1 MDFQDFLQLVMYED
15 NHLLVVNKPSGM
27 LVQGDQTG
35 DTPLSEHAKKYIA
48 EKYKKPGAVFCG
60 TPHRIDR
67 PVSGTVVLARTSKA
81 LERVSRMFQE
91 RKVDKTYWAITEK
104 RPPKPED
111 TITHWLKKD
120 NNKNFTHAHVS
131 NNKGGLEST
140 LEYRL
145 VSAQGDRNLIEIKP
159 ITGRPHQIRVQLAK
173 IGCPIIG
180 DVKYGFPK
188 PTKDGSI
195 ALHARAISFE
205 HPVKKEPF
213 NVVSPIPK
221 AFVWSHFEHITE

>member
-1 MDFQDFLQLVMYED
+1 MTYQEFLQLVMFED

-27 LVQGDQTG
+27 LVQGDITG
-35 DTPLSEHAKKYIA
+35 DTPLSEHAKEYIRQKYN
-48 EKYKKPGAVFCG
+48 KPGNIFCG

-67 PVSGTVVLARTSKA
+67 PVSGTVVLAKTSKA
-81 LERVSRMFQE
+81 LERVSKLFQNRE
-91 RKVDKTYWAITEK
+91 VHKTYWAITEK
-104 RPPKPED
+104 RPPKTED
-111 TITHWLKKD
+111 TVVHWLKKD
-120 NNKNFTHAHVS
+120 TNKNLTHAHVS
-131 NNKGGLEST
+131 DNKGGLKST
-140 LEYRL
+140 LKYRL
-145 VSAQGDRNLIEIKP
+145 ISAMGDRNLIEVTP
-159 ITGRPHQIRVQLAK
+159 ITGRPHQIRVQLAR

-205 HPVKKEPF
+205 HPIKKEPF

-221 AFVWSHFEHITE
+221 AFVWSHFEGIT

>member
-1 MDFQDFLQLVMYED
+1 MYED

-35 DTPLSEHAKKYIA
+35 DTPLSEHAKQYIA

-81 LERVSRMFQE
+81 LERVSKMFQNRE
-91 RKVDKTYWAITEK
+91 VDKTYWAIVEK
-104 RPPKPED
+104 RPPKTED

-120 NNKNFTHAHVS
+120 NNKNFTHAH
-131 NNKGGLEST
+131 NTDNKGGLKST
-140 LEYRL
+140 LQYKL
-145 VSAQGDRNLIEIKP
+145 ISALGDRNLIEIKP

-195 ALHARAISFE
+195 ALHARAIAFE

-213 NVVSPIPK
+213 QVISPIPK
-221 AFVWSHFEHITE
+221 AFVWSHFADM

>member
-1 MDFQDFLQLVMYED
+1 MTYQEFLQIVMYED

-35 DTPLSEHAKKYIA
+35 DKPLSEYAKDYIR
-48 EKYKKPGAVFCG
+48 EKENKPGKVFCG
-60 TPHRIDR
+60 VPHRIDR
-67 PVSGTVVLARTSKA
+67 PVSGIVVLAKTSKA
-81 LERVSRMFQE
+81 LERVSKLFQD
-91 RKVDKTYWAITEK
+91 RQVKKTYWALTEK
-104 RPPKPED
+104 RPPKTED
-111 TITHWLKKD
+111 SVTHWLKKD
-120 NNKNFTHAHVS
+120 TNKNLTHAHIGD
-131 NNKGGLEST
+131 NKGGQKST
-140 LEYRL
+140 LEYKL
-145 VSAQGDRNLIEIKP
+145 VSALGDRNLVEVNP
-159 ITGRPHQIRVQLAK
+159 LTGRPHQIRVQLAR

-213 NVVSPIPK
+213 QVVAPIPR
-221 AFVWSHFEHITE
+221 AFVWSHFEGII

>member
-1 MDFQDFLQLVMYED
+1 MTNHEFLQIVMYED

-27 LVQGDQTG
+27 LVQGDKTG
-35 DTPLSEHAKKYIA
+35 DIPLSEHAKLYLA
-48 EKYKKPGAVFCG
+48 EKYNKKGKVFCG

-81 LERVSRMFQE
+81 LERVSKAFQD

-104 RPPKPED
+104 RPPKTEG
-111 TITHWLKKD
+111 TLTHWLKKD
-120 NNKNFTHAHVS
+120 PNKNLTHAHVRD
-131 NNKGGLEST
+131 NKGGLKST
-140 LEYRL
+140 LSYRL
-145 VSAQGDRNLIEIKP
+145 IRALGDRNLIEIKP
-159 ITGRPHQIRVQLAK
+159 ITGRPHQIRAQMAK

-180 DVKYGFPK
+180 DVKYGYAK

-213 NVVSPIPK
+213 QVVSPIPE
-221 AFVWSHFEHITE
+221 AFVWSFFQDEV

>member
-1 MDFQDFLQLVMYED
+1 MTNKEFLQIVMYED
-15 NHLLVVNKPSGM
+15 NHLLVVNKPAGM
-27 LVQGDQTG
+27 LVQGDITG
-35 DTPLSEHAKKYIA
+35 DIPLSEHAKEYIA
-48 EKYKKPGAVFCG
+48 EKYNKTGKVFCG

-81 LERVSRMFQE
+81 LERVAKMFQDRE
-91 RKVDKTYWAITEK
+91 VDKTYWAITEK
-104 RPPKPED
+104 RPPKTED

-120 NNKNFTHAHVS
+120 PVKNLTHVYMSAK
-131 NNKGGLEST
+131 KGGLEST
-140 LEYRL
+140 LSYRL
-145 VSAQGDRNLIEIKP
+145 IRALGDRNLIEIKP
-159 ITGRPHQIRVQLAK
+159 LTGRPHQIRAQMGR

-180 DVKYGFPK
+180 DLKYGFPS

-213 NVVSPIPK
+213 QVVSPIPR
-221 AFVWSHFEHITE
+221 AFVWSFFEDVI